1 MNKLELLEQEAYN
14 DKVKVH
20 NFYLGEENLKGLY
33 IDGNVAINTSVSNSV
48 ERACILAEEL
58 GHHYTSSGDIL
69 DLTDTQNRKQ
79 ERHARIWAYNK
90 QIGLKGLITAYEH
103 GCRNRH
109 EIAEYL
115 EVTESFLEEAINCYH
130 EKYGVFTQIDNY
142 VIYFEPLGILSLKE
156 IA

>member
-1 MNKLELLEQEAYN
+1 MNKLELLEQEAY
-14 DKVKVH
+14 DDRVKIH

-33 IDGNVAINTSVSNSV
+33 IDGNVAINTSVNSSS
-48 ERACILAEEL
+48 EKACVLAEEL

-69 DLTDTQNRKQ
+69 DLSVAQNRKQ
-79 ERHARIWAYNK
+79 ERQARIWAYNK
-90 QIGLKGLITAYEH
+90 QIGLNGLINAYEH

-115 EVTESFLEEAINCYH
+115 EVTETFLEEAVNCYH
-130 EKYGVFTQIDNY
+130 EKYGTFTRIDNY